1 MLIRSTPY
9 ACFVMLRN
17 GLTLE
22 LVYDR
27 ALIGADTGRD
37 QASTTGDGCSTASAS
52 EADLPDDGEG
62 SGASCGVWLM
72 GETVLTE
79 VVAGQA

>member
-9 ACFVMLRN
+9 ACLVFLRN

-27 ALIGADTGRD
+27 RPVDPQDSPVDAEDV
-37 QASTTGDGCSTASAS
+37 ASGNPCTSH
-52 EADLPDDGEG
+52 
-62 SGASCGVWLM
+62 GVWM
-72 GETVLTE
+72 FREEVLCE
-79 VVAGQA
+79 IRAGQA

>member
-9 ACFVMLRN
+9 ACLVFLRN

-27 ALIGADTGRD
+27 R
-37 QASTTGDGCSTASAS
+37 TASQH
-52 EADLPDDGEG
+52 GELVDAQEP
-62 SGASCGVWLM
+62 SSQDACTSHGVWM
-72 GETVLTE
+72 FREEVLCE
-79 VVAGQA
+79 IRAGQA